1 VEEAVVVDF
10 TVLEE
15 AVVVDLTVLD
25 ETVVVDLTVDV
36 DDDVL
41 FAVEVLLAV
50 DVGGGAAPAVSP

>member
-1 VEEAVVVDF
+1 VVDF

-15 AVVVDLTVLD
+15 TVVVDLTVLD
-25 ETVVVDLTVDV
+25 ETVVVVDLTVDV